1 MAALFGPTR
10 PSSQSLVQHPLLT
23 NPAYAE
29 SIDRDM
35 QSALSTIPSGAP
47 PGTGSMA
54 ETMGPDAARL
64 VENILMR
71 HRDAGRTALSIGMAS
86 TPDGGIAIEIGG
98 RRYRFPAPS
107 QQTRTEAAAAA
118 DLDISSE
125 FIPKPTLQRWHDEM
139 AVCGD
144 DSVKLVNH
152 IINRLL
158 PEAKIIAA
166 AEAEKTKKAE
176 QEAKEKEEKD
186 QKAARE
192 LEDFKSRAEEEARQA
207 DAEAAAEVALP
218 ASRIP
223 TPMQDVEMET
233 PAETSISEPLVT
245 ETATTGDEAGSGTE
259 TADTEQAAEDSSLAR
274 VFINIHGRD
283 VDITGTGIDLE
294 FLQALP
300 DEMRA
305 DVVDQHM
312 REHNRNRDPV
322 ADSSLS
328 SQISP
333 EFLEALP
340 DEIRSDIMLQERIE
354 RARNA
359 RAQAETEAAPAADRP
374 APPQPPA
381 VQLPPGIADIRRRLR
396 EDVESVLGGP
406 ADARAGRP
414 TPEDMLALFDQ
425 QFQHRSA
432 ELTQMLGRQGDVGAS
447 TARPPIDFYRPR
459 PTATGEPPHKR
470 HKRDA
475 VQLLDKP
482 GVASLVKLLF
492 FPEAFKRDYLFR
504 VLINLCE
511 NSSTRNELLNLLISV
526 VQDGTGD
533 LLLVDKSFSQMSL
546 KPGVTP
552 KSTPKTPKM
561 PDTPIAMAQPS
572 PSNLFAKLQADHIP
586 TFIAQRCFEA
596 LTYIVTHNSMAV
608 NYFLTEHEQPVGLR
622 KPLSKKGKGKE
633 KLIPQTK
640 FPIVVLLGFLDRAVL
655 LKAPGMME
663 SFTLLLSS
671 ITKPLATLK
680 PTETKE
686 DTKQGTSTAPE
697 VTAALLGPPVSA
709 MHTPLPADV
718 ATPAKDKLGESST
731 APASSS
737 TLTRPPVIPD
747 SVLRLVVNCLTVGE
761 CPSRTFS
768 YALSIMQNL
777 STVAGAKT
785 TILNELRDRAQQLG
799 QDILGELQEL
809 HTTLLDQSAELSTA
823 SLAKFSP
830 ASSSQAQLLRLLKTI
845 DYLHSE
851 KVDSDPP
858 GETLTEQ
865 EKAIAQTF
873 DSFEFDAMWNQL
885 SECLSTVD
893 ARGSTDQISAVLLP
907 LVEALMVICK
917 YRRPEAR
924 ETRSPSLPPST
935 VDETDSLFVTFTTTH
950 RKVLNAIVRTNPGL
964 LSGSFSLLVRNP
976 RVLEF
981 DNKRNWFLQKLK
993 RKRDQPAHS
1002 PVLHLNIRRQY
1013 VFEDSFRALE
1023 RRTGNEVK
1031 YGKLSVK
1038 FYNEDGIDAGGVT
1051 REWYSVLAQQIFDP
1065 NFGKPSYG
1073 TFRTELTSSSLRT
1086 LCCGCSNVPAQQGF
1100 WNQWRPFGLL
1110 QVCWSS
1116 HRKGCL

>member
-1 MAALFGPTR
+1 MAALFGPPR

-23 NPAYAE
+23 NPAYVD
-29 SIDRDM
+29 SFDREL
-35 QSALSTIPSGAP
+35 QSAFAAVPGGAH
-47 PGTGSMA
+47 PGGGSMA

-64 VENILMR
+64 VESILTR
-71 HRDAGRTALSIGMAS
+71 HREAGRTALSIGMAT
-86 TPDGGIAIEIGG
+86 TPDGGVAIDIGG
-98 RRYRFPAPS
+98 RRYRFPAPAL
-107 QQTRTEAAAAA
+107 QTRTEAAATV
-118 DLDISSE
+118 DLDISTE

-144 DSVKLVNH
+144 DSTKLVNH

-158 PEAKIIAA
+158 PEAKIVAE

-176 QEAKEKEEKD
+176 QEAREKHA
-186 QKAARE
+186 KA
-192 LEDFKSRAEEEARQA
+192 Q
-207 DAEAAAEVALP
+207 AEASDLAIEKAKKAEADLEANALAAAAVALP
-218 ASRIP
+218 DSRVP
-223 TPMQDVEMET
+223 TPLQDVEMEAA
-233 PAETSISEPLVT
+233 AEPSVT
-245 ETATTGDEAGSGTE
+245 ETADPDSTAGTVADSAADDAAGPSTEAP
-259 TADTEQAAEDSSLAR
+259 AAEESIAR
-274 VFINIHGRD
+274 TIISIHGRD

-305 DVVDQHM
+305 DVVEQHM
-312 REHNRNRDPV
+312 REHNRNREPV

-340 DEIRSDIMLQERIE
+340 DEIRSEIMLQERME
-354 RARNA
+354 RARNLRPTTQELLA
-359 RAQAETEAAPAADRP
+359 TDRAAGNDQPDPP
-374 APPQPPA
+374 APRPPTA
-381 VQLPPGIADIRRRLR
+381 LPPLGLADIRRRLM
-396 EDVESVLGGP
+396 EGAEAALGPTLAGG
-406 ADARAGRP
+406 AAARRRP
-414 TPEDMLALFDQ
+414 TPEEMLAIFNEEFNSGTSGLLQ
-425 QFQHRSA
+425 
-432 ELTQMLGRQGDVGAS
+432 TLGRAGDVGALG
-447 TARPPIDFYRPR
+447 AGRPPIDYGRTRPA
-459 PTATGEPPHKR
+459 ATGEPPHKR

-482 GVASLVKLLF
+482 GVASLVRLLF

-511 NSSTRNELLNLLISV
+511 NSSTRSDLLNLLISV

-561 PDTPIAMAQPS
+561 PDTPMVLPQPS

-680 PTETKE
+680 PIESKE
-686 DTKQGTSTAPE
+686 DTKEGTATAPE
-697 VTAALLGPPVSA
+697 AAPASSAAPVPA
-709 MHTPLPADV
+709 VHTPLPATV
-718 ATPAKDKLGESST
+718 ATPARDKVGESST

-737 TLTRPPVIPD
+737 TLTRAPVIPD

-761 CPSRTFS
+761 CPSRTFGN
-768 YALSIMQNL
+768 ALSIMQNL

-785 TILNELRDRAQQLG
+785 TILIELRDRAQQLG

-809 HTTLLDQSAELSTA
+809 NTTLLDRSAELSTA
-823 SLAKFSP
+823 ALVKFSP

-873 DSFEFDAMWNQL
+873 DSFDFDVMWKQL

-924 ETRSPSLPPST
+924 ETRSPSLPPSSI
-935 VDETDSLFVTFTTTH
+935 DETDSLFVTFTTTH

-1065 NFGKPSYG
+1065 NFGEFFTK
-1073 TFRTELTSSSLRT
+1073 R
-1086 LCCGCSNVPAQQGF
+1086 
-1100 WNQWRPFGLL
+1100 
-1110 QVCWSS
+1110 
-1116 HRKGCL
+1116 

>member
-1 MAALFGPTR
+1 
-10 PSSQSLVQHPLLT
+10 
-23 NPAYAE
+23 
-29 SIDRDM
+29 
-35 QSALSTIPSGAP
+35 
-47 PGTGSMA
+47 MA

-64 VENILMR
+64 VENILAR
-71 HRDAGRTALSIGMAS
+71 HRDAGRTALSIGMAT

-98 RRYRFPAPS
+98 RRYRFPPPA
-107 QQTRTEAAAAA
+107 QQTRTEAASAT
-118 DLDISSE
+118 DIDISAE

-144 DSVKLVNH
+144 DSSKLVNH

-158 PEAKIIAA
+158 PDAKIAA
-166 AEAEKTKKAE
+166 AAADEKTKKDE
-176 QEAKEKEEKD
+176 QAVKEAEEKA
-186 QKAARE
+186 QGEARE
-192 LEDFKSRAEEEARQA
+192 LELVKAKEAEVEREASA
-207 DAEAAAEVALP
+207 LAAAAVALP
-218 ASRIP
+218 DSRVP
-223 TPMQDVEMET
+223 TPLQDVEMAV
-233 PAETSISEPLVT
+233 PAETSTSESVAP
-245 ETATTGDEAGSGTE
+245 ETATTGNEAEPSTGESAADEPSE
-259 TADTEQAAEDSSLAR
+259 PR
-274 VFINIHGRD
+274 VLISINGED
-283 VDITGTGIDLE
+283 VDITGTGIDVE

-300 DEMRA
+300 DDMRA
-305 DVVDQHM
+305 DVVEQHR

-340 DEIRSDIMLQERIE
+340 DEIRNEIMLQERME

-359 RAQAETEAAPAADRP
+359 RAQAETREAAAPAADLPSAAARP
-374 APPQPPA
+374 ALTSVPPSGADDVRQ
-381 VQLPPGIADIRRRLR
+381 QLLQQSEATRNLISGLGAMRPGGATGEELR
-396 EDVESVLGGP
+396 ELARSLSGAAEFPSVLGEEFRDLFQSLGGGIRGGQGGP
-406 ADARAGRP
+406 PRFNPPLDLARRP
-414 TPEDMLALFDQ
+414 A
-425 QFQHRSA
+425 
-432 ELTQMLGRQGDVGAS
+432 
-447 TARPPIDFYRPR
+447 
-459 PTATGEPPHKR
+459 ATGEPPHKR

-482 GVASLVKLLF
+482 GVASLVRLLF
-492 FPEAFKRDYLFR
+492 FPEAFKREYLYR
-504 VLINLCE
+504 VLLNLCE
-511 NSSTRNELLNLLISV
+511 NSTTRSDLLNLLISV

-546 KPGVTP
+546 KPGATP

-561 PDTPIAMAQPS
+561 PETPMVMPQPAS
-572 PSNLFAKLQADHIP
+572 SNLFAKLQADHIP
-586 TFIAQRCFEA
+586 TFIAERSFDA
-596 LTYIVTHNSMAV
+596 LSYIVMHNSMAV
-608 NYFLTEHEQPVGLR
+608 NFFLTEHEQPVGLR

-640 FPIVVLLGFLDRAVL
+640 FPIVVLMGFLERSVL
-655 LKAPGMME
+655 LKAPMMME
-663 SFTLLLSS
+663 SFTMLLAS

-680 PTETKE
+680 STETKD
-686 DTKQGTSTAPE
+686 DTKEGTSTATE
-697 VTAALLGPPVSA
+697 SAPPVTTAPNPA
-709 MHTPLPADV
+709 MRTPQPV
-718 ATPAKDKLGESST
+718 PIATPAKDKVGESSK
-731 APASSS
+731 APVSSS
-737 TLTRPPVIPD
+737 TLTRAPVIPD
-747 SVLRLVVNCLTVGE
+747 SVLKLVVNCLTIGE
-761 CPSRTFS
+761 CSSRTFG

-777 STVAGAKT
+777 STVAGAKN
-785 TILNELRDRAQQLG
+785 TILTELRDRAQQLG
-799 QDILGELQEL
+799 QEILGELQEL
-809 HTTLLDQSAELSTA
+809 NTTLLDQSTELSTA

-830 ASSSQAQLLRLLKTI
+830 AHSSQAQLLRLLKTI

-873 DSFEFDAMWNQL
+873 ESFDFDAMWKQL

-924 ETRSPSLPPST
+924 ESRSPSLPPSSI
-935 VDETDSLFVTFTTTH
+935 DETDSLFVTFTTTH

-1065 NFGKPSYG
+1065 NFGKSYLVK
-1073 TFRTELTSSSLRT
+1073 FRM
-1086 LCCGCSNVPAQQGF
+1086 C
-1100 WNQWRPFGLL
+1100 
-1110 QVCWSS
+1110 
-1116 HRKGCL
+1116 